1 MKLNHIIRKTILNS
15 LGLILLFNS
24 SFGSSILTSSLLRRT
39 SLQTTT
45 YIAQTAQLSSL
56 RFCSTVPEGFDIIE
70 FNRKNK
76 APWLDKKQAKKM
88 EEFLDISQF
97 CADPER
103 GILYRY
109 QSSEKYEDRK
119 EKFPLFKTTKSTFD
133 RCSDQSEHRD
143 VFNAMGLVE
152 SFFDLGNDQTL
163 VTAGTG
169 FLIDSDTVLT
179 AGHNL
184 TLDPK
189 DSTKIKIKTPLK
201 ANKVKFFLRYDE
213 GKSSNVFEVSEY
225 KIPIEWE
232 SGRDKSYD
240 FSAIFL
246 KDSIQEARIKL
257 STVKKGMKLPIPTSV
272 AGYPEEIPNE
282 SGFRVKNIPLSSYL
296 HSGELKEISSC
307 RTIIGYN
314 CFTNEGMSGGPILVR
329 GFPIALGVHTTGCS
343 DLNRGVHHFEHM
355 VSYLKKWFSEKD
367 GYHESSSDE
376 IINMI
381 SELATNDEEKTH
393 LMSSLDKIKDFQKEN
408 LRPYLAAILHVYRK

>member
-1 MKLNHIIRKTILNS
+1 MKLHHFIRKLLLAS
-15 LGLILLFNS
+15 LGFTLTLHS
-24 SFGSSILTSSLLRRT
+24 SFGSGILSSSLLRRAA
-39 SLQTTT
+39 QPTTN
-45 YIAQTAQLSSL
+45 YIAQKAVVNAV
-56 RFCSTVPEGFDIIE
+56 RFCSTIPEGFKLIE
-70 FNRKNK
+70 FDRKHK
-76 APWLDKKQAKKM
+76 APWLDKKQAKKE

-109 QSSEKYEDRK
+109 QSSGNSEEKK
-119 EKFPLFKTTKSTFD
+119 EKFPLFKTKISTFD
-133 RCSDQSEHRD
+133 RCADQSDSID

-152 SFFDLGNDQTL
+152 SFFDLGNGKSI

-225 KIPIEWE
+225 KLPIEWE

-240 FSAIFL
+240 FAAIFL
-246 KDSIQEARIKL
+246 KQSILETRIKL
-257 STVKKGMKLPIPTSV
+257 STIKKEMKLPIPASI
-272 AGYPEEIPNE
+272 AGYPEEIPTE
-282 SGFRVKNIPLSSYL
+282 SGFRVKNIPLCSYM
-296 HSGELKEISSC
+296 HTGELKEISSC
-307 RTIIGYN
+307 RKIIGYN

-329 GFPIALGVHTTGCS
+329 GFPIALGVHTRGCL
-343 DLNRGVHHFEHM
+343 DLNRGVHHFDHM

-367 GYHESSSDE
+367 GNQESSSDE

-381 SELATNDEEKTH
+381 SELAKTEEEKTH
-393 LMSSLDKIKDFQKEN
+393 LISSLDKIKDFQQEN

>member
-1 MKLNHIIRKTILNS
+1 MKLNHIIRKIFLTS
-15 LGLILLFNS
+15 LGLTLTLYS
-24 SFGSSILTSSLLRRT
+24 SFGSSFLSYSLLRRASAPT
-39 SLQTTT
+39 NA
-45 YIAQTAQLSSL
+45 YIAQKAVVNAV
-56 RFCSTVPEGFDIIE
+56 RFCSTTPEGFDIIE
-70 FNRKNK
+70 FNRKHK
-76 APWLDKKQAKKM
+76 APWLDKKQTKKE

-109 QSSEKYEDRK
+109 QSSGNSGDKK
-119 EKFPLFKTTKSTFD
+119 ETFPLLKTKTSTFD
-133 RCSDQSEHRD
+133 RCSSQSENID

-152 SFFDLGNDQTL
+152 SFFDLGDDKTI

-189 DSTKIKIKTPLK
+189 DSTKIKIKAPLK

-213 GKSSNVFEVSEY
+213 GKSSNVFEVLEY
-225 KIPIEWE
+225 KLPIEWE

-240 FSAIFL
+240 FAAIFL
-246 KDSIQEARIKL
+246 KDSIQETRIKL
-257 STVKKGMKLPIPTSV
+257 STVKKEMKLPIPTSA
-272 AGYPEEIPNE
+272 AGYPEEIPTE
-282 SGFRVKNIPLSSYL
+282 SGFRVKNLPLCSYM
-296 HSGELKEISSC
+296 HNGELKELSSC
-307 RTIIGYN
+307 RKIIGYN

-329 GFPIALGVHTTGCS
+329 GFPIALGVHTRGCL

-367 GYHESSSDE
+367 GHQESSSDE
-376 IINMI
+376 VINMI
-381 SELATNDEEKTH
+381 SELAKTEEEKIH